1 VNKSFKTL
9 FFFIIFAVSTLLI
22 SSCAS
27 SRRIGEGEHLLVK
40 NKIILEDTSIDKSS
54 LKRYVRQSPNRK
66 ILGFYRFH
74 LGVYQLADRGKE
86 NRFKRW
92 MKNTIGE
99 PPVIYNT
106 ALTNNTLKQFELYM
120 QSKGYFN
127 AVVTYE
133 EDPSK
138 KKMKV
143 KYHIIGNEPYTLRNI
158 NYDIKDPYLG
168 RFVFADTANSLIQ
181 KNINY
186 DADVF
191 QKERERVSREL
202 RNKGFYEFNRDFIT
216 FKVDTTFES
225 YKADLEILFN
235 NPFTPIP
242 GRRDTVIE
250 NRHKRFFVSEVNVIP
265 NYSPVR
271 PNTPYT
277 DTTIV
282 FSGKK
287 NSKYTFFHDDK
298 LRIKPKVIARN
309 INISPGDVY
318 SIRSVEQTY
327 SFLSAL
333 RNHRYISINFHNS
346 EKTVNNFTANDTIG
360 MLEARVQLSR
370 SPAIAYAIEAEGLN
384 SAGNLG
390 LGANLLFQHK
400 NSFEGAEIFNL
411 RLKGALEVS
420 GDKDVN
426 RVFESLP
433 FNTLETGAELSFE
446 FPKLLL
452 PIAEDRL
459 SQRARPKSIIKT
471 GINYRQ
477 RPDYTRIVFNVN
489 YGFEW
494 SETREKKHYVTPI
507 DISSIRIFNDSIL
520 RENLPDANPLI
531 LSRFRNHLTAGLR
544 YTFEYNTQDISKN
557 VDFSYLRTNFE
568 TSGNVLYLAS
578 ELLGSEK
585 DEQGSYRIFN
595 IPYAQFVKGDA
606 DWRYYKILNNN
617 KTLVFRLMAGVG
629 IPYGNAE
636 VLPFVKS
643 YYSGGANSIRAW
655 RIYSLGPGSYSG
667 ESASSFDRY
676 GDVKLEGNVEYRFPI
691 YGFVKGAL
699 FADAGNVWFIKENPD
714 FEGGEFLINKFYK
727 DIAIGGGVGL
737 RLDFNFFV
745 IRVDAGLPLRNPAL
759 IEGDRW
765 ISSLKGFNDVNYNLG
780 IGYPF

>member
-1 VNKSFKTL
+1 VNRSFRIL
-9 FFFIIFAVSTLLI
+9 FFCIIIGVATLVI
-22 SSCAS
+22 SSCGS
-27 SRRIGEGEHLLVK
+27 TRRIGQGEHLLVK
-40 NKIILEDTSIDKSS
+40 NKIVLEDTSVEKNN
-54 LKRYVRQSPNRK
+54 LKRYIRQSPNRK

-74 LGVYQLADRGKE
+74 LGVYQLADGGKE
-86 NRFKRW
+86 SRLKRW

-106 ALTNNTLKQFELYM
+106 ALTNNTIRQFELYM

-127 AVVTYE
+127 AEVTYE
-133 EDPSK
+133 ENASK
-138 KKMKV
+138 KKMQV
-143 KYHIIGNEPYTLRNI
+143 IYHIKGNDPYTLRNI
-158 NYDIKDPYLG
+158 NYDIKDPFLG
-168 RFVFADTANSLIQ
+168 RFVFADTANSLI
-181 KNINY
+181 KKDINY

-191 QKERERVSREL
+191 QKERERVSRQL
-202 RNKGFYEFNRDFIT
+202 RNTGFFEFNRDFIT
-216 FKVDTTFES
+216 FRVDTTLGS
-225 YKADLEILFN
+225 NQADLDILFN
-235 NPFTPIP
+235 NPVSAVP

-250 NRHKRFFVSEVNVIP
+250 NRHKRFYISEVNVIP

-271 PNTPYT
+271 PNTPFL

-287 NSKYTFFHDDK
+287 LSQYTFFHDDE
-298 LRIKPKVIARN
+298 LRINPKVIARN
-309 INISPGDVY
+309 INIIPGDVY
-318 SIRSVEQTY
+318 SIRSVDQTY
-327 SFLSAL
+327 SFIAAL
-333 RNHRYISINFHNS
+333 RNHRYVNINFHHS
-346 EKTVNNFTANDTIG
+346 EKNINNFTPSDTIG
-360 MLEARVQLSR
+360 MLEARIQLSR
-370 SPAIAYAIEAEGLN
+370 SPSIAYAIEAEGLN

-390 LGANLLFQHK
+390 VGANLLFQHK
-400 NSFEGAEIFNL
+400 NSFRGAEIFNL
-411 RLKGALEVS
+411 RLKGALEMS
-420 GDKDVN
+420 GDKDAI

-459 SQRARPKSIIKT
+459 SQRARPKSIIMT

-520 RENLPDANPLI
+520 RENLPNANPLI

-544 YTFEYNTQDISKN
+544 YTFEYNTQVIGKN

-568 TSGNVLYLAS
+568 TSGNMLYLAS

-606 DWRYYKILNNN
+606 DWRYYKMLDDKN
-617 KTLVFRLMAGVG
+617 TLVFRLMAGVG

-643 YYSGGANSIRAW
+643 YYSGGANSVRAW

-667 ESASSFDRY
+667 ETESSFDRY
-676 GDVKLEGNVEYRFPI
+676 GDIKLEGNVEYRFPI
-691 YGFVKGAL
+691 YSFVKGAL
-699 FADAGNVWFIKENPD
+699 FADAGNVWFVKENPD

-727 DIAIGGGVGL
+727 DIAIGGGVGI
-737 RLDFNFFV
+737 RLDFDFFI

-759 IEGDRW
+759 SPGERW
-765 ISSLKGFNDVNYNLG
+765 ISSLKGFNDFNYNLG